1 MRRFGPLIAV
11 MAIAILTLLA
21 RLWDVQIEQH
31 EIWATE
37 SANLVRS
44 HAVEPY
50 VRGTIKDRSGRVLV
64 QDEKVYELEFVWRDF
79 RRGHPLGQVAM
90 LRSLALMRPVGL
102 DETQGELRHAALCY
116 ASLSPAALDVFATGG
131 ELDARIDYVPAI
143 AAESD
148 NDRRD
153 RARAERRRSRAIDLR
168 YYIGRLLNL
177 SPSEAREMTE
187 FIDDEGAEEW
197 PFLDLAGEVTD
208 RSTDEVAE
216 TLASRV
222 LQAELQLMR
231 LAGLIDLGEADL
243 DNGQFLNVH
252 RGASPGDRLVQLI
265 ERRRREVDDD
275 AADALFRIAS
285 GFSARRLSAEN
296 LGRFELGWLSAA
308 LDWDETRLMEWR
320 GERGRLAVRDA
331 REWLAGHTIARS
343 KIGPGQPA
351 DRVLSALAHAFREDA
366 DEWTRRN
373 AAPQDWRQVEDLE
386 VLSGLRERLED
397 PEGFPKDAGEGL
409 FTFQDRRAHVMPAEG
424 TQLLLS
430 VLGPELERAFQV
442 SGMEALEEAA
452 KDREELRTSPRALGL
467 AKRLIKIASEGRG
480 DWSAMDEAAV
490 GEILLAMND
499 SLQRRVAAVLDVAAA
514 ARGDGALARFDE
526 PFIEKAQE
534 TRAYV
539 IRDRG
544 ARARAIGNEP
554 DMDLVLLVTRY
565 PGAFSGFRVARKTRR
580 VPVLHYPG
588 QTESLAS
595 KLVGRV
601 RSPFLVEILSQR
613 PRLEELNSLRR
624 KLRLPEEDEM
634 EILRLS
640 DQMYH
645 PDERVGGSG
654 LEAWFDKELT
664 GVSGYLE
671 ELGLQDRIDG
681 NRSAIYRGPRDGKDL
696 TLTLDAALQQAA
708 QDVILHPDMPPR
720 EDMKVDER
728 WFQAPV
734 GAICLCTVDGEILA
748 AASAPVESG
757 LEPAPFTDGQRQY
770 AVERTLRR
778 PLAQPPGSVVKPM
791 IALYALQHLNLDPEE
806 RFVHCIHE
814 SGRPRE
820 GAHPKKNTQA
830 GWGQINCNSGAG
842 HSTELSGLA
851 LDMNRALLRSCNV
864 YFAALAEKYF
874 DEESMRDAYSLFGFG
889 RPTGVRYREDGVRSG
904 LLDSWWYNARS
915 PLATGEKAR
924 QLNEVA
930 RQFLGNGL
938 AHIDAN
944 VVQVARAYAGLAT
957 GKLPRMRLVREIGDE
972 VVMPEAEPLGFS
984 QENLRRIHEALFDV
998 VHHERGTAFKAELR
1012 EDQLHFELVAK
1023 TGSADYKGGKVP
1035 RPNQRGALLDEYK
1048 DGMRKHTWLAG
1059 WFPADEPKYVVVIYI
1074 HDTSATAGHSA
1085 AYVAKQFL
1093 QRAEVQSLVEHG
1105 LVGDAR

>member
-11 MAIAILTLLA
+11 MAIAVLTLLT

-50 VRGTIKDRSGRVLV
+50 VRGAITDRNGRVLV

-102 DETQGELRHAALCY
+102 DETQGDLRDAALCY
-116 ASLSPAALDVFATGG
+116 ASLSPAALDVFAAGG

-143 AAESD
+143 AAESEE
-148 NDRRD
+148 DRRD
-153 RARAERRRSRAIDLR
+153 RAWDERRRSRATDLR

-177 SPSEAREMTE
+177 SHSEVRMITE
-187 FIDDEGAEEW
+187 FVDDEGAEEW
-197 PFLDLAGEVTD
+197 SFLDLAGQITD
-208 RSTDEVAE
+208 RSTTEVAE

-231 LAGLIDLGEADL
+231 LAGLIDLGGADL
-243 DNGQFLNVH
+243 EGGEFLSMH
-252 RGASPGDRLVQLI
+252 PAASPGDRLVQLI

-285 GFSARRLSAEN
+285 GFSARRLNADN

-320 GERGRLAVRDA
+320 IERGLLAVRDA

-343 KIGPGQPA
+343 KIGRGQFA
-351 DRVLSALAHAFREDA
+351 DRVLSALVHAFREDA
-366 DEWTRRN
+366 DDWTRRN
-373 AAPQDWRQVEDLE
+373 AAPQDWRQVEELE
-386 VLSGLRERLED
+386 VLSRLRGRLAD
-397 PEGFPKDAGEGL
+397 PEGFPEDAGAAL
-409 FTFQDRRAHVMPAEG
+409 FAFQDPRAHVMPAEG
-424 TQLLLS
+424 TQLLMG
-430 VLGPELERAFQV
+430 VLGPELERAFEA
-442 SGMEALEEAA
+442 SGMAALEMERLG
-452 KDREELRTSPRALGL
+452 KDKFLARPPGLGL
-467 AKRLIKIASEGRG
+467 AERLIEMAADEAG
-480 DWSAMDEAAV
+480 DWDAMDEAAV

-499 SLQRRVAAVLDVAAA
+499 TFQGRVAMALDEAAL
-514 ARGDGALARFDE
+514 ARDDGSLARFDE

-544 ARARAIGNEP
+544 ARARAIGDEP

-565 PGAFSGFRVARKTRR
+565 PESFSGFRVARKTRR

-588 QTESLAS
+588 QTKSLAAT
-595 KLVGRV
+595 LVGRV

-624 KLRLPEEDEM
+624 KLRLPAEDEK

-654 LEAWFDKELT
+654 LEAWFDQELT

-696 TLTLDAALQQAA
+696 TLTLDAGLQRAA
-708 QDVILHPDMPPR
+708 EEVIQNPQMPPPG
-720 EDMKVDER
+720 DMQVDEL
-728 WFQAPV
+728 WFEAPV

-748 AASAPVESG
+748 AASAPNESG
-757 LEPAPFTDGQRQY
+757 LEPAPFTDGQRKF
-770 AVERTLRR
+770 AFERTLRR
-778 PLAQPPGSVVKPM
+778 PVSQPPGSVVKPM
-791 IALYALQHLNLDPEE
+791 IALYALQHLDLDPEE
-806 RFVHCIHE
+806 RFVHCILDHR
-814 SGRPRE
+814 RPRE
-820 GAHPKKNTQA
+820 GANPKDNLKA
-830 GWGQINCNSGAG
+830 GWGQINCNVRLG
-842 HSTELSGLA
+842 HSNELAGNA
-851 LDMNRALLRSCNV
+851 LRMHRALIRSCNV

-874 DEESMRDAYSLFGFG
+874 DEESMRDAYDLFGFG
-889 RPTGVRYREDGVRSG
+889 RATGVRYGDERGRQG
-904 LLDSWWYNARS
+904 LLDSYWYNAKS
-915 PLATGEKAR
+915 PLANTEVSKP
-924 QLNEVA
+924 LNEVA

-938 AHIDAN
+938 ANVDAN

-957 GKLPRMRLVREIGDE
+957 GDLPRMSLVRGIGG
-972 VVMPEAEPLGFS
+972 EAVPLESESLGFS
-984 QENLRRIHEALFDV
+984 PENLQRIHDALIDV
-998 VHHERGTAFKAELR
+998 VSNKDGTAFKAGLGEMDLTFK
-1012 EDQLHFELVAK
+1012 LAAK
-1023 TGSADYKGGKVP
+1023 TGSADYMGGKVP
-1035 RPNQRGALLDEYK
+1035 GKYGRGDPLDAYK
-1048 DGMRKHTWLAG
+1048 DGVRKHTWLAG
-1059 WFPADEPKYVVVIYI
+1059 WFPAEEPKYVVVIYI

-1085 AYVAKQFL
+1085 AYVARQFL
-1093 QRAEVQSLVEHG
+1093 LREEIKSLVANG
-1105 LVGDAR
+1105 LSGDAR